1 MNFLKIQQMVMKDI
15 SKAKDMGVMQT
26 KWNLGKY
33 KGDHVITDSMIMFFV
48 PEDFLWLNPNVTIIR
63 KSEEEINNVIPD
75 LDEIEDFEF
84 INRIEIVA
92 NKNLCVLAPLAANEK
107 FHLNIMIDKKYFD
120 LFDDPEF
127 FGTTPELPVVV
138 KEGGVL
144 RAVVMPYLK

>member
-15 SKAKDMGVMQT
+15 SKAKDMGIMQT
-26 KWNLGKY
+26 KWSLGKH
-33 KGDHVITDSMIMFFV
+33 GTDHVITDDKIMFFV
-48 PEDFLWLNPNVTIIR
+48 PEDFLWLNPNVPIIR

-92 NKNLCVLAPLAANEK
+92 KKNLCVLAPLAANEK

-127 FGTTPELPVVV
+127 FGTTPESPVVI

-144 RAVVMPYLK
+144 RAVVMPYMV

>member
-15 SKAKDMGVMQT
+15 SKAKDMGIMQT

-33 KGDHVITDSMIMFFV
+33 GTDHVITDSKIMFFI

-92 NKNLCVLAPLAANEK
+92 NKNLCVLAPLASNEK

-144 RAVVMPYLK
+144 RAVVMPYMV